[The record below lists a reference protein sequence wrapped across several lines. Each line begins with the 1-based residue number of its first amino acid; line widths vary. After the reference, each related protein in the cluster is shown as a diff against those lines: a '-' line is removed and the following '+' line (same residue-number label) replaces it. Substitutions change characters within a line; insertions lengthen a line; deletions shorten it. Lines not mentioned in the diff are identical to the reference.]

1 MESVSQKPSW
11 HCTSSIVTVL
21 TRVLNSLVHFLFQFL
36 NMIWQFQS
44 LLKCT
49 KRASNKIQSWAKKEF
64 LIHISAPKILLKN
77 YLIESVSN
85 CWISKWIFFIK
96 PLPFWDWVLNLTD
109 FWTLWFVRY
118 ETNEW
123 TFLLWKLN
131 SKMQDGISNGQSMIL
146 EIFSSW
152 IFGNFDICWIFGYL
166 RPFLKQCHSSN
177 R

>member
-1 MESVSQKPSW
+1 M
-11 HCTSSIVTVL
+11 TVL
-21 TRVLNSLVHFLFQFL
+21 TRVLNSLVRFLFQFL
-36 NMIWQFQS
+36 NKIWQFQS

-146 EIFSSW
+146 GIFSSW